1 MKSLS
6 VRAFSVILPAAL
18 IFFSI
23 STWLAYTSARE
34 SEIASSMKSLAQDR
48 FLARQF
54 LQLRFDAIALSH
66 QRARERIL
74 DQLDEP
80 AGASVPFDRY
90 FPAVGD
96 GTRRSADSLWDG
108 QDLALG
114 SVRGFGA
121 FIANEEITPE
131 RKRTITAAF
140 SALANFVDGL
150 PANVSNIYFFSPD
163 NDLIMFAPER
173 DDQLLYYRQEAP
185 ADFDFQ
191 EEEFS
196 VIVSPAVNPDGEM
209 RCTSLSP
216 ILYDETERTWTTG
229 CMTPVR
235 TRAGQVGALGSSI
248 LLNEI
253 FMDDNSVPMEGVTRV
268 VITRAGQLISHPDFT
283 VQSSARTQDFLDLA
297 TTDDPQLG
305 AIWNAVKNDGSAKAS
320 GYLRDADIYFEAQ
333 QLDQPEWIVV
343 SFISGETIRSNA
355 FAASRPIL
363 ISGLLGTALFALFIV
378 MFVRRSLTGPIER
391 LAERVD
397 GISAMHAAD
406 GIGATNAG
414 NELER
419 LNTAFDALER
429 RVAQERLRLTRSF
442 DQLVDAIEEYAIL
455 LLDPN
460 GNVLRANGAARDGFG
475 WTERHTISQV
485 MGGDEAAARQLL
497 ADVSEA
503 GRVSQAV
510 QRMRGDGDDFW
521 AFEAIEPM
529 QDDSG
534 APIGF
539 AYVARDMTGQKE
551 AEAAIIAARDEA
563 SAELAARTNILAVIS
578 HEIKTPLSGL
588 LGIIDQLKHE
598 RSEAERGRAL
608 RLIEDSCG
616 ALLDTLDAILQ
627 QMRVSHGAAQYES
640 RRFRPSA
647 VARRVSELF
656 RPLARRKAI
665 RIETVASS
673 EREAMGD
680 PSRIQQVL
688 ANLVSNAV
696 KFTRSGSVKI
706 EIQPP
711 ALSGEDWSFLVSDT
725 GIGIDEKRLEKIF
738 DPYDTS
744 SLDSLGKSGGAGLGL
759 SITRDIVKELGGQIQ
774 VESELGRGTT
784 FQVLL
789 PLEVVAEEFSND
801 EPANFEGSLYV
812 DLERATEQI
821 QTEAQASRLGWKVIQ
836 PGEGFEEVSIV
847 SGRLVVI
854 AEHARLALVDERWL
868 SASER
873 ILVVGTGEGSEP
885 VDGVYREKAVLLPN
899 FSSAHDLPNLLE
911 RARDATA

>member
-6 VRAFSVILPAAL
+6 ARAFSVILPAAL

-48 FLARQF
+48 FLARQS

-74 DQLDEP
+74 GQLDEP
-80 AGASVPFDRY
+80 VGPSLTFDRY

-114 SVRGFGA
+114 TARGFGA
-121 FIANEEITPE
+121 FIADEEITPE
-131 RKRTITAAF
+131 RRRTITAAF

-216 ILYDETERTWTTG
+216 ILYDETKRTWTTG

-235 TRAGQVGALGSSI
+235 TQAGQVGAVGSSI

-253 FMDDNSVPMEGVTRV
+253 FMDDNSVPMEGVTRMV
-268 VITRAGQLISHPDFT
+268 MTRAGQLISHPDFT
-283 VQSSARTQDFLDLA
+283 VQSSATTQDFLDLA
-297 TTDDPQLG
+297 TTDDPQLA
-305 AIWNAVKNDGSAKAS
+305 AIWDAVKNDGAAMAR

-355 FAASRPIL
+355 FAASSPIL

-391 LAERVD
+391 LAERAD
-397 GISAMHAAD
+397 GISAMQTAD
-406 GIGATNAG
+406 DIGSTDAQ

-429 RVAQERLRLTRSF
+429 RVLWERLRLTHSF

-460 GNVLRANGAARDGFG
+460 GKVLRANGAARDGFG

-485 MGGDEAAARQLL
+485 MGGDEAAAQQLL

-510 QRMRGDGDDFW
+510 KRMRGDGNDFW

-529 QDDSG
+529 QDESG
-534 APIGF
+534 ALIGF

-563 SAELAARTNILAVIS
+563 SAELAARTNILAIIS
-578 HEIKTPLSGL
+578 HEIRTPLGGL
-588 LGIIDQLKHE
+588 IGIINQLKNE
-598 RSEAERGRAL
+598 RSEAERRRAL
-608 RLIEDSCG
+608 GLIEDSCG

-627 QMRVSHGAAQYES
+627 QTRVSHGATQHGS
-640 RRFRPSA
+640 RRFRPIA

-665 RIETVASS
+665 RIDIVASS
-673 EREAMGD
+673 EREAIGD
-680 PSRIQQVL
+680 PARIQQVL

-696 KFTRSGSVKI
+696 KFTQSGSVTI

-711 ALSGEDWSFLVSDT
+711 ALSGEDWSFVVSDT
-725 GIGIDEKRLEKIF
+725 GVGIDEKRIGKIF
-738 DPYDTS
+738 EPYDTS
-744 SLDSLGKSGGAGLGL
+744 SFDSLGKSGGVGLGL
-759 SITRDIVKELGGQIQ
+759 SITRDVVKAMGGQIH
-774 VESELGRGTT
+774 VESEVGRGTR
-784 FQVLL
+784 FRVLL
-789 PLEVVAEEFSND
+789 PLEVVPEEFSND
-801 EPANFEGSLYV
+801 EPADFEGSLYV

-821 QTEAQASRLGWKVIQ
+821 QTEAQASSLGWKVIQ
-836 PGEGFEEVSIV
+836 PGEDFEEVSIV
-847 SGRLVVI
+847 AGRLVVI
-854 AEHARLALVDERWL
+854 TDNGRLALVDDRWL

-873 ILVVGTGEGSEP
+873 IFVVGTSEGSEP
-885 VDGVYREKAVLLPN
+885 IGGVNQEKTVLVPN
-899 FSSAHDLPNLLE
+899 IGSIRDLTLLLE
-911 RARDATA
+911 RVRDEAA